1 MSAYRLEQR
10 TQLAMRVLIDE
21 YLAKGW
27 VITNRCPLTIYRGR
41 AGYKLQHGC
50 LVSV

>member
-1 MSAYRLEQR
+1 MSTQRLEQR
-10 TQLAMRVLIDE
+10 TQLALRGLIDN

-41 AGYKLQHGC
+41 AGYQLQNGC